1 MWTLLPHLSLL
12 ASIISNPAEQFIAEM
27 VEYMTSN
34 MLLSQPFI
42 EGRGSD
48 FCRGCNGNKLFSALD
63 LGNLPIANELL
74 ISQESEIEEF
84 PLHLRVCPE
93 CGLGQVADVVTPER
107 IFRDYR
113 YLSSISSTFLQHASS
128 YVEQRVQEGMFA
140 SGGWVL
146 EIASNDG
153 YLLKNFLKYDIPVL
167 GVEPAENI
175 AEISRRLGVN
185 TISEFFSSQLAA
197 EILQKEGYPKLIIAN
212 NVMAHVP
219 DLIDFMKGLSILCGP
234 ETQVSIENPSLA
246 NILLGM
252 QFDTIYHEHFSYLS
266 AHAVARL
273 GNLNGLDL
281 LKVEELSVHG
291 GSNRYWLSKMK
302 KQKVSNQQV
311 EEIIEG
317 EVLDGLFNQENWE
330 AYSDKVAKILSDFLL
345 WLRNTKENNGNI
357 FGYGAAAKTSTI
369 LNSINIDLDLLSAIA
384 DASSEKQTRFMPPNG
399 IRIISP
405 QELFDQ
411 NPTDIVIFP
420 WNIKVEI
427 ANFIRENASNEIRL
441 WCLIPDM
448 HEVL

>member
-1 MWTLLPHLSLL
+1 
-12 ASIISNPAEQFIAEM
+12 
-27 VEYMTSN
+27 MTSN
-34 MLLSQPFI
+34 LVLSQPFI
-42 EGRGSD
+42 EGRGSN
-48 FCRGCNGNKLFSALD
+48 FCRGCNGSKLFSALD

-84 PLHLRVCPE
+84 PLHLRVCLD

-113 YLSSISSTFLQHASS
+113 YLSSISSTFLHHATS

-153 YLLKNFLKYDIPVL
+153 YLLKNFLKYEIPVL

-175 AEISRRLGVN
+175 AEISRKLGIK

-246 NILLGM
+246 NILFGM

-266 AHAVARL
+266 AHAVAKL

-281 LKVEELSVHG
+281 LKVEELSIHG
-291 GSNRYWLSKMK
+291 GSNRYWLSKIK
-302 KQKVSNQQV
+302 KEKASNGQV

-317 EVLDGLFNQENWE
+317 EVLDGLFNRENWK
-330 AYSDKVAKILSDFLL
+330 AYSDKVTKILSDFLL
-345 WLRNTKENNGNI
+345 WLRNSKENNRSI
-357 FGYGAAAKTSTI
+357 YGYGAAAKTSTI
-369 LNSINIDLDLLSAIA
+369 LNSINIDVNLLSAIA
-384 DASSEKQTRFMPPNG
+384 DASLEKQNRFMPPHG

-411 NPTDIVIFP
+411 KPTDIVIFP

-441 WCLIPDM
+441 WCLIPEM